1 MNRWVICLTGTA
13 INICLGVLYSWSIF
27 VVPLSKKFGWT
38 RAQLSWPFT
47 ISIFTFALV
56 MVAAGKWQDKAGPR
70 IVCVTGG
77 VVMGVGFILTSYI
90 SSLSALYLTFGVIGG
105 AGVAMGYV
113 TPIAAI
119 VKWFPDKKGLTVG
132 IGVSG
137 FGFGAFVFTPIAV
150 KLIKSVGVMS
160 SFFYLGIIWIV
171 AVGGLG
177 MILQNPPAGYKPEGW
192 EPPAPVVGVQATED
206 WDVGDMVKTPTFWLL
221 WLAFLGNASVG
232 IMVISMIAPYAKTLG
247 ISAETAAYLIGFLSI
262 ANGLGRIIAGFLSD
276 ALGRTKAMIL
286 IFSITTVNVFLLE
299 APTELTS
306 PSSPRP
312 RRPSLAPRTS
322 EPTTPPSSRRGA
334 WEASWGR
341 SPRQRCLE
349 RRPPAFRAMSSG
361 SRGSGPTRRPSTS
374 GRRLAVWLW

>member
-1 MNRWVICLTGTA
+1 
-13 INICLGVLYSWSIF
+13 
-27 VVPLSKKFGWT
+27 
-38 RAQLSWPFT
+38 
-47 ISIFTFALV
+47 

-77 VVMGVGFILTSYI
+77 VVMGIGFILTSYI

-192 EPPAPVVGVQATED
+192 EPPAPAVGVTVTED

-286 IFSITTVNVFLLE
+286 IFSITTVNVFLLPVM
-299 APTELTS
+299 AKTTVGYAVGLMICGASYGANFALFPAATAAFFGSKNIGTNYAAVFTAWGVGGVVGPQSKAAMLRAKTTGLSGDEL
-306 PSSPRP
+306 
-312 RRPSLAPRTS
+312 
-322 EPTTPPSSRRGA
+322 
-334 WEASWGR
+334 
-341 SPRQRCLE
+341 
-349 RRPPAFRAMSSG
+349 
-361 SRGSGPTRRPSTS
+361 
-374 GRRLAVWLW
+374 RLARLGAYKTAFYIGTALGCLAVVTSFLCKPPGAKPEAAK